1 MTLQTWNQKLMRCNN
16 FRLNRSSLSSSSSLW
31 SSQGARCDPASH
43 LRGRGSQTQPLDQS
57 RPTFCDKRGEVFG
70 DQQIRGSFERLGGPR
85 TGTGNQVFPDKKTI
99 FILHLYKSSPSIWK
113 FELHMIPRR
122 WEAVPQ
128 PRVGEDGERGKQK
141 RSSGDFF
148 DRKKTTCM
156 LYLQVSKCSCW
167 QLEKWNWTIIGCG
180 SGGPSV
186 LWENGPIWGG
196 VYWGELHLAID
207 QYQYLY
213 Q

>member
-1 MTLQTWNQKLMRCNN
+1 
-16 FRLNRSSLSSSSSLW
+16 
-31 SSQGARCDPASH
+31 
-43 LRGRGSQTQPLDQS
+43 
-57 RPTFCDKRGEVFG
+57 
-70 DQQIRGSFERLGGPR
+70 
-85 TGTGNQVFPDKKTI
+85 
-99 FILHLYKSSPSIWK
+99 
-113 FELHMIPRR
+113 MIPLR

-156 LYLQVSKCSCW
+156 LYLQVCKCSCW

-207 QYQYLY
+207 QLPIPVPVTSMYQYQYVLIILTDACHLFRWASTPPCFHHCTF
-213 Q
+213 QSNRRSGRCLPMVAQFSPL